1 MCKPHPIKNIKDK
14 TNTMSLVYM
23 MKKANNMQLHLWFFR
38 DQLCTT
44 HPHKA
49 QSFVMLGRNDA
60 SAQHTKWPQMASY
73 KLWPILN
80 IVGL

>member
-23 MKKANNMQLHLWFFR
+23 MKKANNMALHLWFFR

-49 QSFVMLGRNDA
+49 QSFVRYKQCFSPTHRM
-60 SAQHTKWPQMASY
+60 TKEALY